1 MSTQQ
6 NDLVLLLVFQLG
18 LQSEV
23 KVSFLIKCP
32 SLRSIPHLS
41 FQLTSPSFLL
51 LFAVSHYEYSNP
63 SQARPQLCWSRPSPG
78 SSVASS
84 MSGDTEWMLHCR
96 VLIGAMG
103 GGELLT
109 LFLYLYHVFH
119 WSPPNALCQEPR
131 MLIRCFSLCGD
142 PPLPTCPHWHPPC
155 CGCCFQLALFTIPA
169 WDSPR
174 PCVVRESKEG
184 RKGHQSRMAEFTLP
198 LFLYE
203 SMYKKRD
210 NREES
215 LGWFWVFN

>member
-23 KVSFLIKCP
+23 TVSFLVKCP

-41 FQLTSPSFLL
+41 FQLTPPSFLL

-63 SQARPQLCWSRPSPG
+63 SQARPQLCWSRPSP
-78 SSVASS
+78 SSSIASS
-84 MSGDTEWMLHCR
+84 MSGDTEWMLYCR

-109 LFLYLYHVFH
+109 LFLYLYHVLH
-119 WSPPNALCQEPR
+119 WIPPNALCQEPW
-131 MLIRCFSLCGD
+131 MLIRCLCGD

-174 PCVVRESKEG
+174 PCVVRESREG
-184 RKGHQSRMAEFTLP
+184 RKGHQSRM
-198 LFLYE
+198 
-203 SMYKKRD
+203 D